1 MIKKAAKPVIEQVKK
16 SNIGKKIIAPFKN
29 FEDFLEKNHIPI
41 KEAKK
46 MFKDNALKAYN
57 QLSKKVQNGIY
68 WLKQKGYWEPLV
80 VVGETLGEMAATSAC
95 SMAITP
101 AICEPAVG
109 FLFTFVINP
118 YVDSIQE
125 NYY

>member
-68 WLKQKGYWEPLV
+68 WLTKKRI
-80 VVGETLGEMAATSAC
+80 LGATC
-95 SMAITP
+95 I
-101 AICEPAVG
+101 G
-109 FLFTFVINP
+109 W
-118 YVDSIQE
+118 
-125 NYY
+125 